1 MHGGAVMG
9 RTLIVVETDIRDAQ
23 QRLAARVTQ
32 SQLVLAAAG
41 K

>member
-1 MHGGAVMG
+1 MALADSAGGACAY
-9 RTLIVVETDIRDAQ
+9 LNLRDAQ

-32 SQLVLAAAG
+32 TQLVLAAAG

>member
-1 MHGGAVMG
+1 MTDDPAE
-9 RTLIVVETDIRDAQ
+9 TLRDGQ

>member
-1 MHGGAVMG
+1 MTDDPAE
-9 RTLIVVETDIRDAQ
+9 TLRDAQ

-32 SQLVLAAAG
+32 SQLVLVAAG

>member
-1 MHGGAVMG
+1 MTADPAE
-9 RTLIVVETDIRDAQ
+9 TLRDAQ

>member
-1 MHGGAVMG
+1 M
-9 RTLIVVETDIRDAQ
+9 VVETDVRDAQ

-32 SQLVLAAAG
+32 SQLVLVAAG

>member
-1 MHGGAVMG
+1 MTADPAE
-9 RTLIVVETDIRDAQ
+9 TLRASCRYAQ

>member
-1 MHGGAVMG
+1 MTADPAE
-9 RTLIVVETDIRDAQ
+9 TLRDAQQ

>member
-1 MHGGAVMG
+1 MTADPAE
-9 RTLIVVETDIRDAQ
+9 TLRDRIRDAQ

-32 SQLVLAAAG
+32 TQLVLAAAG

>member
-1 MHGGAVMG
+1 MTDDPAE
-9 RTLIVVETDIRDAQ
+9 TLRDVQ

>member
-1 MHGGAVMG
+1 MTDDPTE
-9 RTLIVVETDIRDAQ
+9 TLRDAQ

-32 SQLVLAAAG
+32 TQLVLAEAG

>member
-1 MHGGAVMG
+1 MTDDPAE
-9 RTLIVVETDIRDAQ
+9 TLRYAQ
-23 QRLAARVTQ
+23 QPLAARVTQ